1 MPQKGSLIDIILTNK
16 PRSFHKIQGF
26 VTGIG
31 NFHKLVG
38 TMLKSY
44 YNKLPLKN
52 ILQRNVK
59 MLEKTTFIRD

>member
-1 MPQKGSLIDIILTNK
+1 MSHKGSLIDIILTNK

-26 VTGIG
+26 VTGIH
-31 NFHKLVG
+31 NFHKLVA

-52 ILQRNVK
+52 VLQRNVK
-59 MLEKTTFIRD
+59 MLQKTTFI